1 MSRQSVAQRPHH
13 EMVQKS
19 HFRDTFFSVKSVT
32 QQRPD
37 SVHTE
42 FMETDWEE
50 DDILS
55 ELEDDDDASPR
66 PSLDSVSY
74 HPRCQCINRP
84 ANSFGAVR
92 VHAVAN
98 VLTCYCLVWPAKYD
112 HTVNL

>member
-1 MSRQSVAQRPHH
+1 MAERPHR
-13 EMVQKS
+13 EMMEKS
-19 HFRDTFFSVKSVT
+19 RFRETFFSLKNVA

-55 ELEDDDDASPR
+55 ELEDIEASPR

-74 HPRCQCINRP
+74 ATAWMFCFRLFTPSQ
-84 ANSFGAVR
+84 
-92 VHAVAN
+92 
-98 VLTCYCLVWPAKYD
+98 
-112 HTVNL
+112 